1 MGGEG
6 CGDEG
11 VCVVGWGGEEEVGF
25 DLILI
30 YVCDFEWSEV
40 REGERMLVLVT
51 VSQSSCLD
59 EFGVGVAWMKSSD
72 TYTLRSLGPFLCFES
87 MELGYFMRR

>member
-30 YVCDFEWSEV
+30 YVCDLEWSEV
-40 REGERMLVLVT
+40 REGGSENA
-51 VSQSSCLD
+51 
-59 EFGVGVAWMKSSD
+59 GVGD
-72 TYTLRSLGPFLCFES
+72 SLS
-87 MELGYFMRR
+87 V